1 MADLKRS
8 CVQWDS
14 ERERGFAVSP
24 GVRRCL
30 ALGTHHGD
38 GVWRHDL
45 YGRQDGEV
53 SDVGHDVDEGDG
65 RHGDPDGARQV
76 PTSTCIHVNNAVQQT
91 LLNIHNVVR
100 QMLVK
105 NKIDSSDYFRRK

>member
-1 MADLKRS
+1 MKQRETLDKYQPYIVVSGRIFDTVTDLKRS

-14 ERERGFAVSP
+14 GRERGFTVSP
-24 GVRRCL
+24 GCL

-45 YGRQDGEV
+45 YGRQHGEV

-76 PTSTCIHVNNAVQQT
+76 PTSARVHVNNG
-91 LLNIHNVVR
+91 VR
-100 QMLVK
+100 QT
-105 NKIDSSDYFRRK
+105 